1 MTSTSGPSWGPPC
14 PVCGLP
20 SAGPGPAPCPSCGL
34 PAVGEAARVVAR
46 IGATIDEL
54 SRDRDRLLATL
65 RTATAAPRPAPA
77 PAPSAAPA
85 APLPGVSAPVSHF
98 TAPAPPAPPVAAPP
112 PLYPA
117 PPGRPPRRVSP
128 QQVLLGLGAL
138 LVVAAGIA
146 FVAVAWTR
154 LGLVFQSAVMA
165 TVTATAC
172 GVSAWTAR
180 RGLRATEEALAAAGA
195 ALLAVDLG
203 AAHAL
208 GLWGLD
214 GVPVRLWTAVSC
226 ALVAAV
232 ALGLGRLTRSTVTW
246 PLVALLAVQLVPL
259 LLLPEDAIAG
269 AAGVA
274 AVLGSAL
281 LDVVVLLRLRRVLAP
296 VAQVLAALWAA
307 AAGASG
313 VLVAWAGTT
322 VDAWTV
328 TALLAAAG
336 AVGLLLRLDAR
347 LADRLPAAP
356 AVAAAG
362 AAATALAL
370 TGALARADLPGWVV
384 AAALGLVLLTA
395 AVPAAPRRTALAALL
410 PGGGVLT
417 ASGAVLL
424 GADGRTGV
432 LGLVLLAG
440 TVPAV
445 LAALRLPAIRPRAT
459 VAALLCP
466 VGAALLTRDAGWLS
480 TAVAGLLVVLVAA
493 AGFALAAARAG
504 RPEEWAAAG
513 AAAVATLLAAGSTA
527 ETGAWGQVAVQLAVA
542 GAAAGTYALVAQ
554 RRDVAVLAVAD
565 LVVACWVAAGGAEV
579 QTVEVYTLPAAA
591 GLLAVALPQLRAG
604 ARSWATEGAAVT
616 TALVPSAL
624 VVVAEPSALRLV
636 LVVLAAGALTVAGTL
651 THRQAPFV
659 VGAASLAFVVLGRL
673 TPYAPLAPRWL
684 TLAVVGLL
692 LLALGATYERR
703 RQQAREAVA
712 WVAQMR

>member
-1 MTSTSGPSWGPPC
+1 MTSTSGPSWSPPC

-54 SRDRDRLLATL
+54 VRDRDRLLATL
-65 RTATAAPRPAPA
+65 RTATVAPPPA
-77 PAPSAAPA
+77 PAPSAAPPAPVLRVPAPTPPPPAA
-85 APLPGVSAPVSHF
+85 AP
-98 TAPAPPAPPVAAPP
+98 TPP
-112 PLYPA
+112 PLFPT

-138 LVVAAGIA
+138 LVVAAGLA

-214 GVPVRLWTAVSC
+214 VVPDRLWAAVSC
-226 ALVAAV
+226 AVVAAA
-232 ALGLGRLTRSTVTW
+232 ALGLGRVTPGTVTW
-246 PLVALLAVQLVPL
+246 PLAALLAAQPVPL
-259 LLLPEDAIAG
+259 LLLPMDAVTT

-274 AVLGSAL
+274 AVLGTAL
-281 LDVVVLLRLRRVLAP
+281 LDLVVLLRLRRALAP
-296 VAQVLAALWAA
+296 VALGLAALWAA
-307 AAGASG
+307 VAAGGG
-313 VLVAWAGTT
+313 VLVAWAGTAA
-322 VDAWTV
+322 DAWTT

-336 AVGLLLRLDAR
+336 AVALLLRQDAR
-347 LADRLPAAP
+347 LAARLPAAP
-356 AVAAAG
+356 VLARAG
-362 AAATALAL
+362 AAVSALAL
-370 TGALARADLPGWVV
+370 TGALARAELPGWVT
-384 AAALGLVLLTA
+384 AAGLGIALLTA
-395 AVPAAPRRTALAALL
+395 AVLAAPRRTALAALL
-410 PGGGVLT
+410 AAGGVLT
-417 ASGAVLL
+417 AGGAGLL
-424 GADGRTGV
+424 AVDGRDGV
-432 LGLVLLAG
+432 LGLVVLAG
-440 TVPAV
+440 TVPAA
-445 LAALRLPAIRPRAT
+445 LAAARLATRRPQT
-459 VAALLCP
+459 VGAALLCP
-466 VGAALLTRDAGWLS
+466 VGAALLAREDGWLS
-480 TAVAGLLVVLVAA
+480 TAVAGLLIVLVAA

-504 RPEEWAAAG
+504 RPEEPSAAG
-513 AAAVATLLAAGSTA
+513 TAALAALLAAGSTA
-527 ETGAWGQVAVQLAVA
+527 ETGAWGQVAVQLGIA
-542 GAAAGTYALVAQ
+542 GAAAGAYALVAA

-565 LVVACWVAAGGAEV
+565 LVLACWVAAGGAAV
-579 QTVEVYTLPAAA
+579 QTVEVYTLPAAV
-591 GLLAVALPQLRAG
+591 GLLVVAVPHLRAG
-604 ARSWATEGAAVT
+604 ARSWAAEGAAVA

-636 LVVLAAGALTVAGTL
+636 LVVVVAAGLTVAGTL

-659 VGAASLAFVVLGRL
+659 VGAGALAFVVLGRL

-703 RQQAREAVA
+703 RQQVREAVA